1 MNTINMLSFIHNFF
15 FTWLGIVGK
24 MVTRRA
30 WIGGAERQRLK
41 KRPSEE

>member
-1 MNTINMLSFIHNFF
+1 MNTINALSFIHYFF
-15 FTWLGIVGK
+15 LTWLGIVGK

-30 WIGGAERQRLK
+30 WIGRAERQHLK